1 VWMKA
6 ASSERL
12 TLKYLALILLSRVSM
27 GGVKVRGVVANPLK
41 HELRVEVEFIAATGA
56 VYSVNTLGT
65 YDILNAFSL

>member
-1 VWMKA
+1 
-6 ASSERL
+6 
-12 TLKYLALILLSRVSM
+12 M
-27 GGVKVRGVVANPLK
+27 GDVKVRGVVANPLK

>member
-1 VWMKA
+1 
-6 ASSERL
+6 
-12 TLKYLALILLSRVSM
+12 M
-27 GGVKVRGVVANPLK
+27 GYVKVRGVIANPLK